1 MDVGVAVMEQAFHRL
16 RYSALTLATASA
28 VGAGAWGLL
37 RHRADADTAPAQVDA
52 SAESSAE
59 AGVEP
64 RVRQAIVP
72 SERSPRLGAGLR
84 SRYAPLSPDTIARGQ
99 SPDPEDRYAM
109 FRGAAEPYSNAP
121 TPAETNPAQSAPA
134 ETATAETT
142 EANPLRQPFST
153 APLAARSSE
162 AAAAF
167 LAGPPESVER
177 VRYDQPAALGAAAPV
192 ADPGSVPPLKPLSS
206 NPFDRPTELSPPA
219 GQIAMPDP
227 GSAPPT
233 TLPADPTQGGP
244 GFPRLSPPAA
254 VNPPTGLPESNTLRG
269 AGPGPTFAEANP
281 APSGAPKNETAEAAP
296 EAGGFGPSKG
306 PSAYSAP
313 SDSRTADTQAEPGG
327 ALTDGPIG
335 SGKPGERALEGS
347 QQPSLVIEKI
357 APAEVQVGKPAKF
370 VTKVRNVGRRTAQDV
385 VVRDL
390 APAGTQLLATSPQ
403 AETLPS
409 AEGEVVWR
417 LGALSPGEERML
429 TMQLMPIEEGEIGS
443 VATVAFAAEAS
454 ARVRCTRPQLAL
466 RMTAPA
472 KVLVGRQQIVVIE
485 LHNPGTGD
493 ATDVVLFE
501 RVPDNLTHA
510 AGPAV
515 EFEVGTLRPG
525 ETRRLELV
533 MTAEQAGRVVN
544 QITAR
549 AAGGISVDQQV
560 EFEIVAPGLE
570 VSVEGPS
577 RRFLDRP
584 ATYVVNIENP
594 GTAAAKDVQVVTH
607 LPRGMKFVKANNMGE
622 YDASNHA
629 VYWSLAELPEG
640 QSGAVELT
648 TLPIT
653 AGDQTLRIEGRAREG
668 LSDEASQQVRIEGI
682 AAIAF
687 EVRDLEDPIE
697 VGGDTAYEV
706 RVVNQ
711 GSKAATNIVVRAI
724 APAGLVMRSAKGPSP
739 HEVRGAEVVFAPL
752 ATLEPGAEAS
762 YRIEARGA
770 TAGDQRLTVEV
781 MTDDLQQPVR
791 REESTQV
798 FGDE

>member
-1 MDVGVAVMEQAFHRL
+1 MDVGVAVMERAFHRL

-37 RHRADADTAPAQVDA
+37 RHRSDTETPQREVRA
-52 SAESSAE
+52 SAEAASD
-59 AGVEP
+59 AGGEP
-64 RVRQAIVP
+64 RLRQALLP
-72 SERSPRLGAGLR
+72 SDRAPQPGSELR
-84 SRYAPLSPDTIARGQ
+84 SRYTPISPDTIARGQ
-99 SPDPEDRYAM
+99 SPEADDRYAM
-109 FRGAAEPYSNAP
+109 FRGAADPYSNTSTTPAQP
-121 TPAETNPAQSAPA
+121 TPVE
-134 ETATAETT
+134 ATEV
-142 EANPLRQPFST
+142 NPLRRPLSG

-167 LAGPPESVER
+167 LAGPSSSVR
-177 VRYDQPAALGAAAPV
+177 PVRYDQPTTPAPPEGATAETVAPT
-192 ADPGSVPPLKPLSS
+192 LKPLSS

-219 GQIAMPDP
+219 ARVAMPDP
-227 GSAPPT
+227 GSATPAA
-233 TLPADPTQGGP
+233 LPEDPTLSGP
-244 GFPRLSPPAA
+244 GFPRLTAPSAPQPS
-254 VNPPTGLPESNTLRG
+254 VGLPETNTLRS
-269 AGPGPTFAEANP
+269 APPGPTNSTDGAK
-281 APSGAPKNETAEAAP
+281 PSGESKYGAAQAAP
-296 EAGGFGPSKG
+296 MEGAFGPSKG
-306 PSAYSAP
+306 PSAYSSDADSLGADPQAGADAAP
-313 SDSRTADTQAEPGG
+313 TE
-327 ALTDGPIG
+327 GPTG

-385 VVRDL
+385 VVRDMT
-390 APAGTQLLATSPQ
+390 PAGTQLLATSPQ
-403 AETLPS
+403 AETQPQG
-409 AEGEVVWR
+409 EGEVVWR
-417 LGALSPGEERML
+417 LGALSPGEERTL
-429 TMQLMPIEEGEIGS
+429 SMQLMPMEEGELGS

-515 EFEVGTLRPG
+515 EFEVGVLHPG

-560 EFEIVAPGLE
+560 EFDIVAPGLA

-640 QSGAVELT
+640 QSGAVEVT

-668 LSDEASQQVRIEGI
+668 LSDEALQQVRVEGI

-697 VGGDTAYEV
+697 IGGEIAYEV

-724 APAGLVMRSAKGPSP
+724 APAGLQMRSAKGPSP

-752 ATLEPGAEAS
+752 ATLEPGADAT